1 MTRNKAERSLMQE
14 EGEFMEQS
22 LQELCREAKYRAKMT
37 AQDISDYSDVPLSS
51 VNNFFASSSKMPSI
65 YTAGPICRVLGVSI
79 DAFFGIHPTPD
90 PSLEAQL
97 AHEQELNQLRDR
109 AIRHKN
115 YLILGLMLLLAL
127 ALAYGVTIDILNPN
141 VGLFRK

>member
-1 MTRNKAERSLMQE
+1 
-14 EGEFMEQS
+14 MEQS

-51 VNNFFASSSKMPSI
+51 VNNFFAAASKMPSI

-79 DAFFGIHPTPD
+79 DAFFHIQPTPD

-97 AHEQELNQLRDR
+97 AHELNQLRAR

-115 YLILGLMLLLAL
+115 YLILGLMILLAL
-127 ALAYGVTIDILNPN
+127 ALAYGITIDVLNPN
-141 VGLFRK
+141 IGLFRR

>member
-1 MTRNKAERSLMQE
+1 ME
-14 EGEFMEQS
+14 ES

-51 VNNFFASSSKMPSI
+51 VNNFFAAASKMPSI
-65 YTAGPICRVLGVSI
+65 YTAGPICRVLGVSM
-79 DAFFGIHPTPD
+79 DAFFHIQPTPDPFQPTPD

-97 AHEQELNQLRDR
+97 AHEQEMNQLRTR

-115 YLILGLMLLLAL
+115 YLILGLMILLAL
-127 ALAYGVTIDILNPN
+127 ALAYGITLDMLNPN
-141 VGLFRK
+141 IGLFQK

>member
-1 MTRNKAERSLMQE
+1 ME
-14 EGEFMEQS
+14 ES

-51 VNNFFASSSKMPSI
+51 VNNFFAAASKMPSI

-79 DAFFGIHPTPD
+79 DAFFHIQPTPD

-97 AHEQELNQLRDR
+97 AHEQEMNQLRTQ

-115 YLILGLMLLLAL
+115 YLILGPMILLAL
-127 ALAYGVTIDILNPN
+127 ALAYGITLDMLNPN
-141 VGLFRK
+141 IGLFQK

>member
-1 MTRNKAERSLMQE
+1 ME
-14 EGEFMEQS
+14 ES

-51 VNNFFASSSKMPSI
+51 VNNFFAAASKMPSI

-79 DAFFGIHPTPD
+79 DAFFHIQPTPD
-90 PSLEAQL
+90 LSLEAQL
-97 AHEQELNQLRDR
+97 AHEQEMNQLRTR

-115 YLILGLMLLLAL
+115 YLILGLMILLAL
-127 ALAYGVTIDILNPN
+127 ALAYGITLDMLNPN
-141 VGLFRK
+141 IGLFQK

>member
-1 MTRNKAERSLMQE
+1 
-14 EGEFMEQS
+14 MEQS
-22 LQELCREAKYRAKMT
+22 LQELCREAKYRARMT

-79 DAFFGIHPTPD
+79 DAFFHIRPTPD

-97 AHEQELNQLRDR
+97 THEQELHLICAR

-115 YLILGLMLLLAL
+115 YLIFGLMILLAL
-127 ALAYGVTIDILNPN
+127 ALAYGITIDMLNPDT
-141 VGLFRK
+141 GLF

>member
-1 MTRNKAERSLMQE
+1 
-14 EGEFMEQS
+14 MEQS
-22 LQELCREAKYRAKMT
+22 LQEICREAKYQAKMT
-37 AQDISDYSDVPLSS
+37 AQDISDNSDVPLSS

-79 DAFFGIHPTPD
+79 DAFFDIQPIPD

-97 AHEQELNQLRDR
+97 AHEREMNQLRAG

-115 YLILGLMLLLAL
+115 SLILGLMILLAL
-127 ALAYGVTIDILNPN
+127 SLAYGITIDIMNPN
-141 VGLFRK
+141 IGLFQK

>member
-1 MTRNKAERSLMQE
+1 
-14 EGEFMEQS
+14 MEQS

-79 DAFFGIHPTPD
+79 DAFFHIRPTPD

-97 AHEQELNQLRDR
+97 THEQELHLICAR

-115 YLILGLMLLLAL
+115 YLIFGLMILLAL
-127 ALAYGVTIDILNPN
+127 ALAYGITIDRLNPDT
-141 VGLFRK
+141 GLF

>member
-1 MTRNKAERSLMQE
+1 MARNKARRSLMQE
-14 EGEFMEQS
+14 EGDFMEQS
-22 LQELCREAKYRAKMT
+22 LQELCREAKYYAKMT

-90 PSLEAQL
+90 PFLEEQL
-97 AHEQELNQLRDR
+97 AHEQEMNHLRAR

-115 YLILGLMLLLAL
+115 YLILGLMILLAL
-127 ALAYGVTIDILNPN
+127 ALAYGITIDIMNPQI
-141 VGLFRK
+141 GLF

>member
-1 MTRNKAERSLMQE
+1 
-14 EGEFMEQS
+14 MEQS
-22 LQELCREAKYRAKMT
+22 LQDICREAKYQAKMT
-37 AQDISDYSDVPLSS
+37 AQDISDNSDVPLSS

-79 DAFFGIHPTPD
+79 DDFFDIHPTHD

-97 AHEQELNQLRDR
+97 EHEREMNQIRAR

-115 YLILGLMLLLAL
+115 RMIIGLMILLAI
-127 ALAYGVTIDILNPN
+127 ALAYGITLDIMNHN
-141 VGLFRK
+141 IGLF